1 VIPYSVIEQCIFPFI
16 SDRVTWNNL
25 SVVNKQFHEASKSI
39 LPPWPTTSFNVG
51 RQVTSMSFSPCG
63 TLLAVATDYDVIRI
77 WNVRG
82 KRVALVGHVASV
94 RCLAFSFDSQYLIS
108 GGDDRVVRVWP
119 TRDIERIG
127 KPQLSTSV
135 DHPPLSPSERL
146 RGPPDLFTSGVELQN
161 SSEVTCIASSPTSN
175 IVAIGNKDGT
185 VKVWR
190 IEDCT
195 CIGTLSLVGHLG
207 HEPILSVSFPRRGGQ
222 ECVAADSRTGFC
234 RVWNLSDYS
243 QCINLRFAN
252 RQVDLAADTS
262 RKLILSDGG
271 TRYAKVSY
279 SASAI
284 SSIVLGELIGVNMGS
299 VHTQIRTITAGFH
312 ASISSLF
319 FSPGAIIS
327 NTNDATRGVQIFFL
341 CNEKQE
347 LLVQSTVDDCM
358 LDRGDAIMSVAL
370 TPPSSLTRTLALGS
384 LDGIVRLRKATLV
397 AAGMGDTQD
406 R

>member
-1 VIPYSVIEQCIFPFI
+1 
-16 SDRVTWNNL
+16 
-25 SVVNKQFHEASKSI
+25 
-39 LPPWPTTSFNVG
+39 
-51 RQVTSMSFSPCG
+51 
-63 TLLAVATDYDVIRI
+63 
-77 WNVRG
+77 
-82 KRVALVGHVASV
+82 
-94 RCLAFSFDSQYLIS
+94 
-108 GGDDRVVRVWP
+108 
-119 TRDIERIG
+119 
-127 KPQLSTSV
+127 
-135 DHPPLSPSERL
+135 
-146 RGPPDLFTSGVELQN
+146 
-161 SSEVTCIASSPTSN
+161 
-175 IVAIGNKDGT
+175 
-185 VKVWR
+185 
-190 IEDCT
+190 
-195 CIGTLSLVGHLG
+195 
-207 HEPILSVSFPRRGGQ
+207 
-222 ECVAADSRTGFC
+222 
-234 RVWNLSDYS
+234 
-243 QCINLRFAN
+243 LRFAN
-252 RQVDLAADTS
+252 RQVDLAAGTS

-406 R
+406 RWKAHVFIVPIVPFKAKNQNNTDRSTICVVSFCSAATLIPKPADGVMIRARHRN